1 MKTGVQGGTA
11 ALSAKQIRRA
21 CRRRDLRRCWQLY
34 LMILPAITTVFIF
47 HYIPIY
53 GVQIAFK
60 DFRTSLGIWG
70 SEWVGLKHFKRFLQ
84 YPDFWRIF
92 WNTLRISLYGFA
104 TFPCS
109 LIFALLLNELDNQK
123 FKKTVQM
130 ITYAPH
136 FISTVVVC
144 SMLMLFFDRSN
155 GIVNNVI
162 AALGGERYSFLTDPN
177 CFDHLYTWSGVW
189 QGLGWGTIIYLAA
202 LSSIS
207 PELIEAARIDG
218 ATRFKIVWHINIPSI
233 LPTVITLL
241 SLRVGS
247 LVVVGFEKIF
257 LLQNDLNMNV
267 SRVISTYTYEIGLK
281 GGQFSYSSAIG
292 LFNNIINIVLI
303 LIVNKISK
311 VVTDV
316 ALW

>member
-1 MKTGVQGGTA
+1 MC
-11 ALSAKQIRRA
+11 IR
-21 CRRRDLRRCWQLY
+21 D
-34 LMILPAITTVFIF
+34 
-47 HYIPIY
+47 
-53 GVQIAFK
+53 
-60 DFRTSLGIWG
+60 S
-70 SEWVGLKHFKRFLQ
+70 
-84 YPDFWRIF
+84 
-92 WNTLRISLYGFA
+92 
-104 TFPCS
+104 
-109 LIFALLLNELDNQK
+109 
-123 FKKTVQM
+123 
-130 ITYAPH
+130 
-136 FISTVVVC
+136 
-144 SMLMLFFDRSN
+144 
-155 GIVNNVI
+155 
-162 AALGGERYSFLTDPN
+162 
-177 CFDHLYTWSGVW
+177 LYTWSGVW

-241 SLRVGS
+241 ILRVGS
-247 LVVVGFEKIF
+247 LVGVGFEKIF

-311 VVTDV
+311 VVTAVSYTHLDV
-316 ALW
+316 YKRQEYECTRKENGTEP

>member
-1 MKTGVQGGTA
+1 MKTGAQLETA
-11 ALSAKQIRRA
+11 ALSVKQKRHA
-21 CRRRDLRRCWQLY
+21 SRRRDLRRCWQLY

-70 SEWVGLKHFKRFLQ
+70 SEWVGLKHFIRFLE

-109 LIFALLLNELDNQK
+109 LVFALLLNELDNQK

-162 AALGGERYSFLTDPN
+162 AALGGERHSFMTDPN
-177 CFDHLYTWSGVW
+177 CFDHLYVWSGVW

-218 ATRFKIVWHINIPSI
+218 ATRFKIIWHINIPSI

-241 SLRVGS
+241 ILRVGS
-247 LVVVGFEKIF
+247 LVGVGFEKIF
-257 LLQNDLNMNV
+257 LMQNDLNMSV

-292 LFNNIINIVLI
+292 LFNNIINVVLI

>member
-1 MKTGVQGGTA
+1 
-11 ALSAKQIRRA
+11 
-21 CRRRDLRRCWQLY
+21 
-34 LMILPAITTVFIF
+34 MILPAITTVFIF

-162 AALGGERYSFLTDPN
+162 AALAE
-177 CFDHLYTWSGVW
+177 SG
-189 QGLGWGTIIYLAA
+189 
-202 LSSIS
+202 
-207 PELIEAARIDG
+207 
-218 ATRFKIVWHINIPSI
+218 IP
-233 LPTVITLL
+233 
-241 SLRVGS
+241 
-247 LVVVGFEKIF
+247 F
-257 LLQNDLNMNV
+257 
-267 SRVISTYTYEIGLK
+267 
-281 GGQFSYSSAIG
+281 
-292 LFNNIINIVLI
+292 
-303 LIVNKISK
+303 
-311 VVTDV
+311 
-316 ALW
+316 

>member
-1 MKTGVQGGTA
+1 M
-11 ALSAKQIRRA
+11 
-21 CRRRDLRRCWQLY
+21 
-34 LMILPAITTVFIF
+34 
-47 HYIPIY
+47 
-53 GVQIAFK
+53 
-60 DFRTSLGIWG
+60 
-70 SEWVGLKHFKRFLQ
+70 
-84 YPDFWRIF
+84 
-92 WNTLRISLYGFA
+92 
-104 TFPCS
+104 
-109 LIFALLLNELDNQK
+109 
-123 FKKTVQM
+123 
-130 ITYAPH
+130 
-136 FISTVVVC
+136 
-144 SMLMLFFDRSN
+144 
-155 GIVNNVI
+155 
-162 AALGGERYSFLTDPN
+162 TDPK

-241 SLRVGS
+241 ILRVGS
-247 LVVVGFEKIF
+247 LVGVGFEKIF